1 MEYNHSQYVIEAIK
15 QNVIPQVR
23 MFFEVEDRKN
33 SFVMSRRKKHLQMQT
48 YTRYGTGSVVM
59 FDYAESPFETFQLEI
74 PYRQAHKAR
83 SCACS
88 LCLTEWRRVLVNMY
102 IESIFLL
109 LEYVILS
116 CKLMLICKNVCYNW
130 LVVSDLWVICAVV
143 YTLQYTESNLQKWQV
158 GKK

>member
-23 MFFEVEDRKN
+23 
-33 SFVMSRRKKHLQMQT
+33 T

-74 PYRQAHKAR
+74 GFAELKVPYRQAHKAR

-88 LCLTEWRRVLVNMY
+88 LCLTE
-102 IESIFLL
+102 
-109 LEYVILS
+109 
-116 CKLMLICKNVCYNW
+116 
-130 LVVSDLWVICAVV
+130 
-143 YTLQYTESNLQKWQV
+143 
-158 GKK
+158 

>member
-23 MFFEVEDRKN
+23 
-33 SFVMSRRKKHLQMQT
+33 T

-88 LCLTEWRRVLVNMY
+88 LCLTE
-102 IESIFLL
+102 
-109 LEYVILS
+109 
-116 CKLMLICKNVCYNW
+116 
-130 LVVSDLWVICAVV
+130 
-143 YTLQYTESNLQKWQV
+143 
-158 GKK
+158 